1 MNNIVGFTSSIP
13 VEIIYAAG
21 LIPCDL
27 NNLFIG
33 DPHPGLFIER
43 AEESGFPATSC
54 AWIKGIYSTVKK
66 HGIKKVIA
74 VVSGDCS
81 STHALAE
88 VLEYEGVEIIP
99 FAFPLNRSLKAMRE
113 ALEEFRCY
121 FGVSPDRVEAC
132 KQQLDTIRQQLEELD
147 RLTWEEGQV
156 SGEENHR
163 FLVGASDFGGN
174 PEQFSQELNTFL
186 EGARQRHPKPPT
198 FRLGVIGVP
207 PIISNFYPVIEELG
221 AEVVFNEVQRQFSL
235 PGARN
240 HNLAS
245 QYLVYTYPYAVSGRI
260 ADIKTEVSR
269 RRIDGIIHYV
279 QSFCFRQIED
289 IIIKKELPVPVLTIE
304 SDRPAPVDGRTIT
317 RLETFIE
324 MLMGRQKSPHTRPLF

>member
-1 MNNIVGFTSSIP
+1 MINHIGFTSSIP

-33 DPHPGLFIER
+33 DPHPGSLIEQ
-43 AEESGFPATSC
+43 AEESDFPATSC
-54 AWIKGIYSTVKK
+54 AWIKGIYSTIKK
-66 HGIKKVIA
+66 HGIRKVVA

-99 FAFPLNRSLKAMRE
+99 FAFPLNRNPKAME
-113 ALEEFRCY
+113 QELEEFRRY
-121 FGVSPDRVEAC
+121 FRVSRDKVKDC
-132 KQQLDTIRQQLEELD
+132 KRNLDAIRRQLEELD
-147 RLTWEEGQV
+147 RLIWEEGRV

-163 FLVGASDFGGN
+163 FLVSASDFSGS
-174 PEQFSQELNTFL
+174 PKHFSHDLNTFL
-186 EGARQRHPKPPT
+186 QAARRRQPKTPT
-198 FRLGVIGVP
+198 LRLGIIGVP
-207 PIISNFYPVIEELG
+207 PIISNFYPVIKELG
-221 AEVVFNEVQRQFSL
+221 VEVVFNEVQRQFSM
-235 PGARN
+235 PGAG
-240 HNLAS
+240 NLDLAG
-245 QYLVYTYPYAVSGRI
+245 QYLAYTYPYAVSGRI
-260 ADIKTEVSR
+260 ADIKAEIDR

-304 SDRPAPVDGRTIT
+304 GDRPAPVDGRTIT

-324 MLMGRQKSPHTRPLF
+324 MLQGRQKTPHPHPFF

>member
-1 MNNIVGFTSSIP
+1 MINHIGFTSSIP

-33 DPHPGLFIER
+33 DPHPGLLIEQ
-43 AEESGFPATSC
+43 AEASGFPATSC
-54 AWIKGIYSTVKK
+54 AWIKGIYATIKK
-66 HGIKKVIA
+66 HGITKVVA

-88 VLEYEGVEIIP
+88 VLEYEGVEIVP
-99 FAFPLNRSLKAMRE
+99 FAFPLNRNPKAMRE
-113 ALEEFRCY
+113 ALEEFRRY
-121 FGVSPDRVEAC
+121 FRVSRDEVKNC
-132 KQQLDTIRQQLEELD
+132 KRNLDAIRRQLEELD
-147 RLTWEEGQV
+147 RLTWEEGRV

-163 FLVGASDFGGN
+163 FLVSASDFGGN
-174 PEQFSQELNTFL
+174 PEHFSHALNTFL
-186 EGARQRHPKPPT
+186 HEARRRQPKPST
-198 FRLGVIGVP
+198 LRLGIIGVP
-207 PIISNFYPVIEELG
+207 PIISNFYPVIKELG
-221 AEVVFNEVQRQFSL
+221 VEVVFNEVQRQFSM
-235 PGARN
+235 PGAG
-240 HNLAS
+240 NLGLAG
-245 QYLVYTYPYAVSGRI
+245 QYLAYTYPYAVSGRI
-260 ADIKTEVSR
+260 TDIKTEIDR

-324 MLMGRQKSPHTRPLF
+324 ILQGRQKSPHPHPLF

>member
-1 MNNIVGFTSSIP
+1 MNNIIGFTSSIP

-21 LIPCDL
+21 LIPYDL

-66 HGIKKVIA
+66 HKIRKVVA

-81 STHALAE
+81 NTHALAE

-99 FAFPLNRSLKAMRE
+99 FAFPLNRSLKSMLE
-113 ALEEFRCY
+113 TLEEFRHY
-121 FGVSPDRVEAC
+121 FGVSPDNVRAC
-132 KQQLDTIRQQLEELD
+132 KQHLDTIRQQLEELD
-147 RLTWEEGQV
+147 RLTWEEGRV

-163 FLVGASDFGGN
+163 FLVAASDFGGN

-186 EGARQRHPKPPT
+186 ERARKRQPKPPT

-207 PIISNFYPVIEELG
+207 PIISNFYPVVEDLG
-221 AEVVFNEVQRQFSL
+221 VEVVFNEVQRQFSM
-235 PGARN
+235 PGAGN

-245 QYLVYTYPYAVSGRI
+245 QYLAYTYPYAVSGRI
-260 ADIKTEVSR
+260 TDIKREIKHR
-269 RRIDGIIHYV
+269 RLDGIIHYV

-289 IIIKKELPVPVLTIE
+289 IIIKKELPVPVLSIE
-304 SDRPAPVDGRTIT
+304 SDRPAPVDARTIT

-324 MLMGRQKSPHTRPLF
+324 MLLGRRKSPHTRPLF

>member
-1 MNNIVGFTSSIP
+1 MNNIIGFTSSIP

-174 PEQFSQELNTFL
+174 PDQFSQELNMFL

-240 HNLAS
+240 HDLAS

-304 SDRPAPVDGRTIT
+304 SDRPVPVDGRTIT

-324 MLMGRQKSPHTRPLF
+324 MLLGRQKSPHTRPLF